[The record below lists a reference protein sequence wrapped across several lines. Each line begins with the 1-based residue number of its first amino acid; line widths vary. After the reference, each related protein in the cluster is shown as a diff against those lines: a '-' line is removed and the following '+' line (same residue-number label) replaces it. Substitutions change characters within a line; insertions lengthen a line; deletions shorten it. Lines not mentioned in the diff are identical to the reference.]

1 MTSQKASGRL
11 VSDQLWEL
19 LEPLIP
25 PPPPAKNGRTGRPRV
40 DDRAALNG
48 ILFVAEHGIAWKK
61 LPIELGFG
69 SGITCWRRLRAWQE
83 AGVWEKL
90 HHAVLEKLGQDG
102 QLDWSRACLDS
113 VSVRAKR
120 GASTGP
126 NPTDRGKAG
135 TKYHLL
141 VTADGLPLAV
151 AISGA
156 NRHDS
161 MLVEPILDGLAPVK
175 GRGRGRPRR
184 RPIKLHADKAYDNKR
199 VRRYLR
205 RRGIT
210 ARIARI
216 GVDSSERLGRH
227 RWVVERTISWLLA
240 FRRLAIRYDRSA
252 ATITAVVTLAVTVI
266 CARRLLRKN
275 Y

>member
-1 MTSQKASGRL
+1 M
-11 VSDQLWEL
+11 
-19 LEPLIP
+19 
-25 PPPPAKNGRTGRPRV
+25 
-40 DDRAALNG
+40 
-48 ILFVAEHGIAWKK
+48 
-61 LPIELGFG
+61 
-69 SGITCWRRLRAWQE
+69 
-83 AGVWEKL
+83 
-90 HHAVLEKLGQDG
+90 
-102 QLDWSRACLDS
+102 
-113 VSVRAKR
+113 
-120 GASTGP
+120 
-126 NPTDRGKAG
+126 G

-151 AISGA
+151 AVTGA

-175 GRGRGRPRR
+175 GPGPGRPRR
-184 RPIKLHADKAYDNKR
+184 RPVKLHADKAYDNKR

-216 GVDSSERLGRH
+216 GVDFSERLDRH

-252 ATITAVVTLAVTVI
+252 TTITAVATLAVTVI
-266 CARRLLRKN
+266 CARRLPGKD